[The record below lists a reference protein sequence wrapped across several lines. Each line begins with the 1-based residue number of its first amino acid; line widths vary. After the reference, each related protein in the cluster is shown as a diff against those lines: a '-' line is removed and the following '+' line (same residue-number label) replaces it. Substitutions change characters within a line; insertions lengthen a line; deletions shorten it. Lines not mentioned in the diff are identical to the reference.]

1 MRPLHGAAGDVPLGR
16 IVQEHRLWLLP
27 LGIIIVATI
36 GIFGVGVLPLS
47 GAVAAAEGRAAT
59 AARSLAAAEE
69 DYSRAEATRDSQI
82 VATRDLQT
90 FYREVLPASFAEARR
105 ITHVKLAQMAES
117 HGVRYERMTASPE
130 VDRESALERLG
141 VVMGLAGDYED
152 IRAFLYDLETSDDFI
167 VIDNISLEEGGDDG
181 APLALTL
188 TISTYYLAGQHG
200 S

>member
-1 MRPLHGAAGDVPLGR
+1 VNLLHGAAAEVPVAR
-16 IVQEHRLWLLP
+16 IAREHRLWLLP
-27 LGIIIVATI
+27 IGITIVANI

-47 GAVAAAEGRAAT
+47 NAVEAAEQRAK
-59 AARSLAAAEE
+59 AAEQTLAIAQQ
-69 DYSRAEATRDSQI
+69 DHSRAGATRDAQV

-90 FYREVLPASFAEARR
+90 FYRDVLPANFAEARR

-141 VVMGLAGDYED
+141 VTMGLGGNYED
-152 IRAFLYDLETSDDFI
+152 IRAFLYDLETADDFI
-167 VIDNISLEEGGDDG
+167 VIDNITLEEGDADA

-188 TISTYYLAGQHG
+188 TLSTYYVADANGR
-200 S
+200 